1 MVRDSL
7 KKEWMFTEERI
18 PDLNYRLRLLKN
30 LVKWIRTVKMRNE
43 ESLSVLD
50 PRVGLVREVK
60 QLDVDGIADMS
71 EDRLQRIEEKLDKLA
86 DVIVGM
92 ARVEEKIADLE
103 LRRSESHERLNR
115 MSQKM
120 DKIDSEV
127 VSMRERMN
135 VMTKIMWV
143 IGAGIMTAL
152 ITHFQEML

>member
-1 MVRDSL
+1 
-7 KKEWMFTEERI
+7 
-18 PDLNYRLRLLKN
+18 
-30 LVKWIRTVKMRNE
+30 
-43 ESLSVLD
+43 
-50 PRVGLVREVK
+50 
-60 QLDVDGIADMS
+60 MS

-135 VMTKIMWV
+135 VVSKVLWV
-143 IGAGIMTAL
+143 MSAGVITAI

>member
-1 MVRDSL
+1 
-7 KKEWMFTEERI
+7 
-18 PDLNYRLRLLKN
+18 
-30 LVKWIRTVKMRNE
+30 
-43 ESLSVLD
+43 
-50 PRVGLVREVK
+50 
-60 QLDVDGIADMS
+60 MS

-120 DKIDSEV
+120 DTIETEV

-135 VMTKIMWV
+135 VMSKIMWL
-143 IGAGIMTAL
+143 IGAGVITVL
-152 ITHFQEML
+152 INHFKDML

>member
-1 MVRDSL
+1 M
-7 KKEWMFTEERI
+7 
-18 PDLNYRLRLLKN
+18 
-30 LVKWIRTVKMRNE
+30 
-43 ESLSVLD
+43 
-50 PRVGLVREVK
+50 REVK

-103 LRRSESHERLNR
+103 IRRSESHERLNR

-143 IGAGIMTAL
+143 IGAGIVTAL